1 MDRYPLSA
9 GGLPL
14 AAVMNES
21 FDVYLLSLKVFEKR
35 CKLGKH

>member
-9 GGLPL
+9 YRLPL

-21 FDVYLLSLKVFEKR
+21 FDVSLLSLKAFEK
-35 CKLGKH
+35 